1 MLDKGGFLFCRG
13 VRIFHIGCWPYKRI
27 ASVWSQHKPVCFRVY
42 NLQFIHINVGIMQML
57 YVYQIGCK
65 SDIVVLLEIT
75 FRLRTKRKSESL
87 YQLIL
92 VQEPVFNQEA
102 WCEQNS
108 AILSIYETHSKVG
121 LVKNPPK
128 IHLNQTRRLAYCVWT
143 RNPMCDIE
151 WQDIETHFKGG
162 PSSQQSP

>member
-1 MLDKGGFLFCRG
+1 MLDKRGFLQGGFAYSTSD
-13 VRIFHIGCWPYKRI
+13 VDHKRK

-42 NLQFIHINVGIMQML
+42 NLQFIHNNVEIYADAL

-92 VQEPVFNQEA
+92 VQEPFFNQEA

-108 AILSIYETHSKVG
+108 AIFSIYETHSKVG